1 MLTCFKFLVPLI
13 IQGGGQRDGG
23 QSFMGVV
30 LICLDVSF
38 AVGSL
43 ILLLTMLFL
52 VHAPISQRFLFYFA
66 CNNVGGRYFLRQDY
80 TIECFKNAHWEFSI
94 VVISFSIQILS
105 SSIVQNF
112 IPARKSTSR
121 KGDNGI
127 VIVVG
132 GSYIYHGA
140 PVLSSLA
147 ALRCGTDLVYTSVP
161 KINVTPTRAISPNL
175 IVIPLVDQKLTLGA
189 VKKLVGALPRNL
201 HSATIGMGLAIQEK
215 NSLLYLVKSLLDR
228 DVRLSL
234 DASALIPEVLPLLA
248 NKNVVVTPHSGEFKR
263 LFGDVPPDSQ
273 NERIPLVE
281 QHALDN
287 GITILLKGPTDIIS
301 NGKTTYLCEKN
312 TPAMTVGGTGD
323 VLSGLVAGLLSKNRN
338 SLESAAAASFICG
351 LAGKH
356 VQDKLGL
363 HMTSM
368 DLIDAIPNVM
378 KPFDKII

>member
-1 MLTCFKFLVPLI
+1 MEP
-13 IQGGGQRDGG
+13 
-23 QSFMGVV
+23 
-30 LICLDVSF
+30 
-38 AVGSL
+38 
-43 ILLLTMLFL
+43 
-52 VHAPISQRFLFYFA
+52 
-66 CNNVGGRYFLRQDY
+66 
-80 TIECFKNAHWEFSI
+80 
-94 VVISFSIQILS
+94 QILS
-105 SSIVQNF
+105 SSIVENF
-112 IPARKSTSR
+112 IPARKSASR
-121 KGDNGI
+121 KGNNGI
-127 VIVVG
+127 VLVIG

-140 PVLSSLA
+140 PILSSLA

-161 KINVTPTRAISPNL
+161 KINVVPTRAISPNL

-215 NSLLYLVKSLLDR
+215 NSLLYLVESLLNR

-248 NKNVVVTPHSGEFKR
+248 NKNVVITPHTGEFRR
-263 LFGDVPPDSQ
+263 LFGDAPSDSK
-273 NERIPLVE
+273 NERIQLVE
-281 QHALDN
+281 KHALDN

-301 NGKTTYLCEKN
+301 NGNTTYLCQKN

-323 VLSGLVAGLLSKNRN
+323 VLSGLVAGLLSNNRN
-338 SLESAAAASFICG
+338 SLESAAAAAFICG
-351 LAGKH
+351 LTGKQ

-368 DLIDAIPNVM
+368 DLIDAIPSIM

>member
-1 MLTCFKFLVPLI
+1 MELQT
-13 IQGGGQRDGG
+13 
-23 QSFMGVV
+23 
-30 LICLDVSF
+30 
-38 AVGSL
+38 
-43 ILLLTMLFL
+43 
-52 VHAPISQRFLFYFA
+52 
-66 CNNVGGRYFLRQDY
+66 
-80 TIECFKNAHWEFSI
+80 
-94 VVISFSIQILS
+94 LS

-112 IPARKSTSR
+112 IPTRKSTSR

-127 VIVVG
+127 VLVVG

-147 ALRCGTDLVYTSVP
+147 ALRCGTDLVYTCVP

-215 NSLLYLVKSLLDR
+215 NSLLHLVKSLLDR

-234 DASALIPEVLPLLA
+234 DASALIPEILPILA
-248 NKNVVVTPHSGEFKR
+248 HKNVVVTPHAGEFKR
-263 LFGDVPPDSQ
+263 LFGDVPSDS
-273 NERIPLVE
+273 NVERIKLVE
-281 QHALDN
+281 ENALKH

-301 NGKTTYLCEKN
+301 DGKITYLCEKN

-338 SLESAAAASFICG
+338 CLESAAAASYICG
-351 LAGKH
+351 LAGQE

-363 HMTSM
+363 HITSM

-378 KPFDKII
+378 KPFDKIV